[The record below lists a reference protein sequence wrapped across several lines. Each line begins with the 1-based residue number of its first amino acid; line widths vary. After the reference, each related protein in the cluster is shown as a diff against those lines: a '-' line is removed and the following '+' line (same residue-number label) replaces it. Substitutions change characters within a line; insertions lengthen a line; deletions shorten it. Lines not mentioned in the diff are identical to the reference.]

1 MLFFKTRTPVEP
13 VSFVRRI
20 CLDAA
25 ESLGTQRHRWI
36 RRLTPMTRMGKAT
49 EKGLEEVS
57 KAVLGPAF
65 HQEGGPSKKGSVCFV
80 FVDNATQYMQHTHHT
95 ARNLLLPSYQF
106 IHSRKFQGVRSLAV
120 T

>member
-1 MLFFKTRTPVEP
+1 MLFFKTQGPVEP

-25 ESLGTQRHRWI
+25 ESLGTQKHRWI

-49 EKGLEEVS
+49 EKGLEEVA

-65 HQEGGPSKKGSVCFV
+65 HEEGGPAKKGSACFLI
-80 FVDNATQYMQHTHHT
+80 VDNATQYMQHNLRLGTYCSRRPNSYT
-95 ARNLLLPSYQF
+95 AESFSGL
-106 IHSRKFQGVRSLAV
+106 RSLAV

>member
-1 MLFFKTRTPVEP
+1 MEP

-36 RRLTPMTRMGKAT
+36 RRLTPMTRLGKAT

-57 KAVLGPAF
+57 KAVLGPEF
-65 HQEGGPSKKGSVCFV
+65 HQEGGPSKKGSVCFL
-80 FVDNATQYMQHTHHT
+80 FVDNATQYMQYTIWIVT
-95 ARNLLLPSYQF
+95 YCSRRPNSYITESF
-106 IHSRKFQGVRSLAV
+106 RDCGR
-120 T
+120 

>member
-1 MLFFKTRTPVEP
+1 MLFFKTREPVEP

-25 ESLGTQRHRWI
+25 ESLGTQKHRWI

-65 HQEGGPSKKGSVCFV
+65 HQEGGLSKKGSVCFL
-80 FVDNATQYMQHTHHT
+80 FLDNATQYMQQTIRLGTYCSRRPNSYT
-95 ARNLLLPSYQF
+95 AESF
-106 IHSRKFQGVRSLAV
+106 IDCGRWP
-120 T
+120 

>member
-1 MLFFKTRTPVEP
+1 MLFFKTRAPVEP

-25 ESLGTQRHRWI
+25 ESLGTQRHRCI

-57 KAVLGPAF
+57 KAVLSPAF
-65 HQEGGPSKKGSVCFV
+65 HQEGGLSKKGSVCFL
-80 FVDNATQYMQHTHHT
+80 FVDNATQYTT
-95 ARNLLLPSYQF
+95 RLGTYCSRRPTSYIAENF
-106 IHSRKFQGVRSLAV
+106 RHCGRWP
-120 T
+120 

>member
-1 MLFFKTRTPVEP
+1 MLFFKTRGPVEP
-13 VSFVRRI
+13 VSFVHRI

-25 ESLGTQRHRWI
+25 ESLGTPKHRWI

-65 HQEGGPSKKGSVCFV
+65 HQEGGLSKKGSVCFL
-80 FVDNATQYMQHTHHT
+80 FVDNATQHMQHAIRLGTYCSRRPISYT
-95 ARNLLLPSYQF
+95 AESFSDCGRWP
-106 IHSRKFQGVRSLAV
+106 
-120 T
+120 

>member
-80 FVDNATQYMQHTHHT
+80 FVDNATQYMQHTIRLGTYCSRHP
-95 ARNLLLPSYQF
+95 NSYIAESF
-106 IHSRKFQGVRSLAV
+106 RECGRWP
-120 T
+120 